1 MPKGL
6 MRKHLLAIALI
17 ITVAPGCDNVGW
29 GGIDFEIG
37 PPPDSEVAP
46 VVEEE
51 PEAPPPPTRAIGPV
65 LLAGVRDGERA
76 DFVVVGEVR
85 PDGLGPFPDPSFPED
100 AGQLAE
106 MAAPGTEWVVFSEGV
121 RVGRLVVERSG
132 PAAEFCGART
142 AISGIVELVPSAA
155 DAQRLLALPLE
166 WGASRPREAYRE
178 IDHVYDQRVT
188 TLSIAS
194 EAIPRYGARWPA
206 LGVLDA
212 RGHIQAFQL
221 RNTPGQSVA
230 ATFIVDDALA
240 VGAPGQRAYSLFV
253 IGQEENGRYRE
264 AFTWYRSVDAE
275 GKGAP
280 RYFDHLDWNN
290 DGTDEILLD
299 VFGANERWFAA
310 LSRADGDWTRSFE
323 DSCETDN
330 PSAEASPPDDP
341 SGE

>member
-76 DFVVVGEVR
+76 DFVVVGRNGV
-85 PDGLGPFPDPSFPED
+85 
-100 AGQLAE
+100 
-106 MAAPGTEWVVFSEGV
+106 VVFSEGV

-178 IDHVYDQRVT
+178 INHVYDQRVT

-323 DSCETDN
+323 DSCETDD
-330 PSAEASPPDDP
+330 PSEEASAPDDS